1 MDIVSNIKNAAV
13 ITIGNEIL
21 SGKTIDSNS
30 AFIASSL
37 TEIGITVNRILSV
50 ADSEQEILWAVK
62 SACESSQLVISTGG
76 LGPTKDDITKKA
88 VAKYFK
94 RKIIPDEN
102 QLEIVKQKFKEFGYS
117 KMPETNISQ
126 AEIPEDAVVFS
137 NPRGTAP
144 GLLIKDAKNLFLML
158 PGVPEE
164 MRGIIG
170 DHLIPYLKKH
180 LTARDIIISRTIRT
194 TGMGESKVAEIIDPV
209 LKRFTGIEIAFLPDI
224 TGVDIRLTAKGN
236 NKESISEKINEA
248 EKAIVE
254 TIPKIVYGFDD
265 DTLELVVGRMLTEHK
280 LKIAVA
286 ESCTGGLIGDR
297 ITSISGS
304 SDYFERGI
312 VSYSNE
318 SKIELLGVKKETIM
332 EKGAVSEEVAA
343 QMAEGLRAAS
353 GCDICVSSTGIAGP
367 NGGTKEKPVGLVY
380 IGLSDKLGTVVKKL
394 QQRGERE
401 RIKRRSAQAAINLIR
416 TRLHDTNFYR
426 G

>member
-1 MDIVSNIKNAAV
+1 MDILSNIKNAAV